1 MQLEFWL
8 EEEENVG
15 LEDEGRKIVKV
26 CVCVCVCVENGKDV
40 WWQKREWIKWLM
52 GNHFETDGVNR
63 VEDSWFRLSVKGNEE
78 KEVYGTNVHCV
89 CGSKHTRMNNK
100 RH

>member
-26 CVCVCVCVENGKDV
+26 CVSVC
-40 WWQKREWIKWLM
+40 
-52 GNHFETDGVNR
+52 
-63 VEDSWFRLSVKGNEE
+63 
-78 KEVYGTNVHCV
+78 
-89 CGSKHTRMNNK
+89 
-100 RH
+100 